1 MNKEFLI
8 KNLFNIINNPQL
20 DKENF
25 IFSERAKY
33 PYFTR
38 TENNN
43 GIYGYVKY
51 FDDDHLIPGNSLAV
65 GMISMQFHYMQHDF
79 YAGQFTKTLIPKFR
93 GFNENL
99 AMYFIAILNKHSEY
113 YQSYLVR
120 HFKEKISETV
130 VELPVIEHADPNHEY
145 TVDDIDW
152 QYMEDRIKELEEDR
166 IKELDAYL
174 KVTNL
179 DDYELTDEDKKV
191 LSLSRKLS
199 PNENGSLETDCQ
211 NGTLRFKKFNIGA
224 SYTMRGKTIDVDKDG
239 LFNII
244 PTKKKINAI
253 DIEFNGNHPYVARGE
268 GGNGIRGYIDYD
280 EKYLNEANTIS
291 FGQDTATVNYQS
303 QKYFTGDKIQVFKL
317 NEKYGNLTEDKAIYL
332 INSIKKAFERF
343 LWGQQSYALDI
354 ISKIKIILP
363 ITPDGELDF
372 DYMEHYIRAIE
383 KLTIADVVKYKD
395 KVIDTTKMLVNSQS

>member
-1 MNKEFLI
+1 MNKKFLI

-93 GFNENL
+93 EFNENL

-130 VELPVIEHADPNHEY
+130 VELPVIEHSDLNYEY

-166 IKELDAYL
+166 IKELEAYL

-179 DDYELTDEDKKV
+179 GDYELTDEDKKV
-191 LSLSRKLS
+191 LSLSRKS
-199 PNENGSLETDCQ
+199 TPNENGSLETDCED
-211 NGTLRFKKFNIGA
+211 GTTIGFKKFRIG
-224 SYTMRGKTIDVDKDG
+224 S
-239 LFNII
+239 LFDIH
-244 PTKKKINAI
+244 PTKAYKLKNRELFATI
-253 DIEFNGNHPYVARGE
+253 GNTPVLSNSSTN
-268 GGNGIRGYIDYD
+268 NGIGGYCGLEPTEEGKIITFSDTTTGADTMFYQTD
-280 EKYLNEANTIS
+280 PFIGYSHVQGMYPYNSSVWNDKRYL
-291 FGQDTATVNYQS
+291 
-303 QKYFTGDKIQVFKL
+303 
-317 NEKYGNLTEDKAIYL
+317 YL
-332 INSIKKAFERF
+332 ISAIRKSAGSG
-343 LWGQQSYALDI
+343 WSYAVKFNRALVCELMVE
-354 ISKIKIILP
+354 LP
-363 ITPDGELDF
+363 VTSEGNTNF
-372 DYMEHYIRAIE
+372 DYMERYIRAIE
-383 KLTIADVVKYKD
+383 KLVIADVVKYKD
-395 KVIDTTKMLVNSQS
+395 KVIDTTKMLVNSQF